1 MKLYSA
7 SSADARS
14 SDPVAM
20 IGCAGWTIPTMAAND
35 FPEKGT
41 HLQRYAAR
49 LSAVEINSSFYRPH
63 RPETYARWAASVP
76 DSFRFSIKLPRE
88 LTHTKKLT
96 DTGPILAAFL
106 DATAELGEKRGPI
119 LVQLPPS
126 LAFNNAVASDFF
138 GRFRLEYDG
147 AIVCEPRH
155 ITWFTDD
162 AISVLQAHRVGTAGV
177 DPAIVDDALRPVP
190 ADQTMYRRLHGSP
203 KTYYSDY
210 SEQYLARLAELINE
224 SKSAGTAWCIF
235 DNTAQGHAWK
245 NALRLG
251 ELLL

>member
-1 MKLYSA
+1 MKSYSA
-7 SSADARS
+7 SSADGQS
-14 SDPVAM
+14 SAPVAM
-20 IGCAGWTIPTMAAND
+20 IGCAGWSIPSMVATEFSAT
-35 FPEKGT
+35 GT
-41 HLQRYAAR
+41 HLQRYATR

-76 DSFRFSIKLPRE
+76 ESFRFSIKLPRD

-96 DTGPILAAFL
+96 DTGPVLETFL
-106 DATAELGEKRGPI
+106 DATAALGEKHGPI

-126 LAFNNAVASDFF
+126 LAFNDQVASKFF
-138 GRFRLEYDG
+138 GKFRQLYDG

-162 AISVLQAHRVGTAGV
+162 AMRILQAHRVGTAGV
-177 DPAIVDDALRPVP
+177 DPAIVDDALSPVP
-190 ADQTMYRRLHGSP
+190 ADHTMYRRLHGSP

-210 SEQYLARLAELINE
+210 SEQYLARLAQLINS
-224 SKSAGTAWCIF
+224 SKNAGTVWCIF

-251 ELLL
+251 ELIS